1 MLSDDIL
8 RDIADAYSPETIIEI
23 LGISSLDLLI
33 AHRDKVQENITL
45 FEMRP
50 VDCHECDI

>member
-23 LGISSLDLLI
+23 LVISSLDLLL
-33 AHRDKVQENITL
+33 AHRDKVQENLTL